1 MPKRKS
7 TTTLPT
13 KNSAQSDSIPSSAA
27 PSGGVLRRTMAS
39 QIIRNQQLNQST
51 SGSTNLRQPPSRSR
65 HNERD
70 ILNEFPLVENLQNKP
85 NRRKRRRIRG
95 STNLLARS
103 NASIDMGM
111 FKQKVAAYCFTE
123 NAFPNPEEAR
133 VACNRIIRE
142 ITDLNDD
149 QRDRQTDGALLT
161 KFNQILGKRRTSLH
175 SGVLRWLEKEYPN
188 LNRYLPTHIDKA
200 NRIQICSYLLEE
212 NRYARNNYDAE
223 GAFLYSDSIIDCIC
237 FTLLNPH
244 GGHGRL
250 SCCPHIISRQ
260 TICLITLMMKY
271 RIAKGANDPDVEAG
285 TNGSFFG
292 DNTDWEDFYF
302 DMLLPEGN
310 LYKYIEWPRVEAFI
324 TEGVHKRIGGHRNGN
339 TTKAFGNIA
348 SISTSIPNISS
359 SVMHAINTTGNNK
372 RAEQSE
378 SDEYEE
384 GVREEDDSGEEDEY
398 REQYQC
404 ETDLYMNNNNRYEE
418 DSQFGEEYGYEQEDH
433 YQKNVQFRRNDDDQ
447 DSTDEDD
454 RYT

>member
-1 MPKRKS
+1 
-7 TTTLPT
+7 
-13 KNSAQSDSIPSSAA
+13 
-27 PSGGVLRRTMAS
+27 MAL
-39 QIIRNQQLNQST
+39 QITRNQQLNQST
-51 SGSTNLRQPPSRSR
+51 SGSTNLRQPSLPQTLHNTTASLPPLSQSVPGATNSRSPQ
-65 HNERD
+65 
-70 ILNEFPLVENLQNKP
+70 FSSSMENLQNNP

-103 NASIDMGM
+103 NGSIDMGM

-149 QRDRQTDGALLT
+149 QRNRQTDGALLT
-161 KFNQILGKRRTSLH
+161 KILGKRRTSLH

-200 NRIQICSYLLEE
+200 NHIQVCSYLLEE

-244 GGHGRL
+244 SGHGRL
-250 SCCPHIISRQ
+250 SRCPHIISRQ
-260 TICLITLMMKY
+260 TICLITLMVCAILAVVIMKY
-271 RIAKGANDPDVEAG
+271 QIAKGANDPDVEAG

-292 DNTDWEDFYF
+292 DNTDWENFYF

-310 LYKYIEWPRVEAFI
+310 LYKYIEWPRVEVFI

-359 SVMHAINTTGNNK
+359 SVMHA
-372 RAEQSE
+372 
-378 SDEYEE
+378 
-384 GVREEDDSGEEDEY
+384 
-398 REQYQC
+398 
-404 ETDLYMNNNNRYEE
+404 
-418 DSQFGEEYGYEQEDH
+418 
-433 YQKNVQFRRNDDDQ
+433 
-447 DSTDEDD
+447 
-454 RYT
+454 